1 MRPGPGAPREA
12 GRGPHP
18 LAGAFL
24 LLLSLGFSRETLFP
38 QSPRF
43 CNPHCWACCSRERP
57 QALLTA
63 WTPRPVFSRY
73 QDPDI
78 DVQLSSELSDSL
90 RTLKVLVR
98 LECWRGDACAQ

>member
-1 MRPGPGAPREA
+1 M
-12 GRGPHP
+12 
-18 LAGAFL
+18 AGAFL
-24 LLLSLGFSRETLFP
+24 LLLSLGSSRETLFP

-43 CNPHCWACCSRERP
+43 CNPHCWACCSWEQP
-57 QALLTA
+57 QALLTS
-63 WTPRPVFSRY
+63 WTPCLLFSRY

-90 RTLKVLVR
+90 RTLKVLVW

>member
-1 MRPGPGAPREA
+1 MRPGPGAPQEA

-24 LLLSLGFSRETLFP
+24 LLLSLGSFQETLLP

-43 CNPHCWACCSRERP
+43 CSPHCCSWELP
-57 QALLTA
+57 QALLTS
-63 WTPRPVFSRY
+63 WTPCPVFSRY

-90 RTLKVLVR
+90 RTLKVLVW